1 MDPVCPAAGRFA
13 ANWRRGNDGKQVE
26 LLEKLII
33 QGQRT
38 LRGEVTVSGA
48 KNAALGVLPAALLVS
63 DVCIIEN
70 VPDIL
75 DITRMKAIMSS
86 LGVTF
91 ETVGPDTLRVDTR
104 QVVDCQATGDD
115 MNRLRASYYLMGAL
129 LGRCGEAVVM
139 FPGGCDFGNRPI
151 DQHFKGLEALGA
163 TTVIDH
169 GRIHLKADRLVGASI
184 YLDVV
189 SVGATINIM
198 LAAVKAEGT
207 TTIENAAKEPHI
219 VDIANFLNAL
229 GADIKG
235 AGTDIIKIR
244 GVLELKGGVTH
255 SIIPDQIEV
264 GTFMI
269 AAAATGGDVTIH
281 NVIPKHMESLSAKL
295 LEMNVSV
302 VEGDECIRVLVNGPL
317 TRANIKTLPYPG
329 FPTDLQP
336 PMAVLLTQA
345 AGVSTITE
353 GIYEN
358 RFKYIEELSRMG
370 ASISVNGNT
379 AMIEGGKPLSGCPI
393 RALDLRAGAA
403 CVLAGLVAEGRTEV
417 GNVSYIDRGYEN
429 LVEKLTQLGAS
440 IHRETDSASVPFE

>member
-1 MDPVCPAAGRFA
+1 VT
-13 ANWRRGNDGKQVE
+13 

-33 QGQRT
+33 QGQRP
-38 LRGEVTVSGA
+38 LRGDVIVSGA

-63 DVCIIEN
+63 DVCVIEN
-70 VPDIL
+70 VPEIL
-75 DITRMKAIMSS
+75 DITRMKQIMSS
-86 LGVTF
+86 LGVQF
-91 ETVGPDTLRVDTR
+91 ETIGPDTLRLDTR
-104 QVVDCQATGDD
+104 NVKTCEATGDD

-163 TTVIDH
+163 TIGIDH
-169 GRIHLKADRLVGASI
+169 GRIHLKAERLVGASI

-198 LAAVKAEGT
+198 MAAVRAEGT

-235 AGTDIIKIR
+235 AGTDVIKIR
-244 GVLELKGGVTH
+244 GVNELRGGITH

-269 AAAATGGDVTIH
+269 AAAATGGDVTVH

-302 VEGDECIRVLVNGPL
+302 IEGDECIRVLANGPL
-317 TRANIKTLPYPG
+317 VRANIKTLPYPG

-345 AGVSTITE
+345 SGVSVITE

-358 RFKYIEELSRMG
+358 RFKYLEELSRMG
-370 ASISVNGNT
+370 ASVQVNGNT
-379 AMIEGGKPLSGCPI
+379 AMIEGGKRLSGCLI

-417 GNVSYIDRGYEN
+417 ENVQYIDRGYEN
-429 LVEKLTQLGAS
+429 LVEKLTRLGAD
-440 IHRETDSASVPFE
+440 IHREPDAAAVSIA